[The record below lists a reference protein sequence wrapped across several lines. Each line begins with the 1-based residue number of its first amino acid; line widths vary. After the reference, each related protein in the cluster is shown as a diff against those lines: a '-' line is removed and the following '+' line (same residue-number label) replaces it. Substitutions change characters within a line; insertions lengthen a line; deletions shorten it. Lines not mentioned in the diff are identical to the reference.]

1 MNFGIGDWF
10 KNLKDLLNY
19 LKIENPILIGSSM
32 GGWVA
37 MLYALYYPTKV
48 KKLIGIAPAPDFTVD
63 LLWKE
68 LSTKDKKKLNQIKW
82 LKKK

>member
-1 MNFGIGDWF
+1 
-10 KNLKDLLNY
+10 
-19 LKIENPILIGSSM
+19 M

-68 LSTKDKKKLNQIKW
+68 LSKKDKKKLNQIK
-82 LKKK
+82 